1 MKTTRVFDI
10 IFSLAALIILS
21 PIFLIVSIVILI
33 DSGTPIFFVQNRVG
47 KKCKEFK
54 LFKFRS
60 MVHDLSRNFG
70 SFPDSETS
78 NIKNAYQTTQINDPR
93 ITATGKYLR
102 KLSLDE
108 LPQLINVLKGD
119 MSLVGPRPDAPIQK
133 NNYESFEWLL
143 RHSVLPGITGLAQVN
158 GRSMLT
164 EKDRLFYDLHYIHNF
179 SIKLYFTIILKTFF
193 SIFKT
198 KNIN

>member
-10 IFSLAALIILS
+10 IFSLAALILLF
-21 PIFLIVSIVILI
+21 PIFLIVSIVILV

-60 MVHDLSRNFG
+60 MVHDASRNFG
-70 SFPDSETS
+70 SFPDSASANT
-78 NIKNAYQTTQINDPR
+78 KNKYQTTQLNDPR

-108 LPQLINVLKGD
+108 LPQLINVLKGE
-119 MSLVGPRPDAPIQK
+119 MSVVGPRPDAPIQK
-133 NNYESFEWLL
+133 NNYEPFEWKL

-164 EKDRLFYDLHYIHNF
+164 EKERLFYDLHYINNF
-179 SIKLYFTIILKTFF
+179 SIKLYFTIIFKTFF